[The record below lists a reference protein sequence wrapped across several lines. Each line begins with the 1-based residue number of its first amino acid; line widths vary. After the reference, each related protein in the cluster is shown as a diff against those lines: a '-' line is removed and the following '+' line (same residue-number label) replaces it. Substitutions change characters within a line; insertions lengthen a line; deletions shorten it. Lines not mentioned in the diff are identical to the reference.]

1 MPPTAPKLGV
11 RKTYNTGY
19 YRSSGQGFRAGS
31 ESGVV
36 YHVPGVSGT
45 VCRGI
50 QGSWMQGGRGPIGSE
65 ECFLSADRRRAGD
78 GIRRCC
84 LNASGGEVEALLRRG
99 SRWGDQGWLSRQA
112 DAFEVAAYRGR
123 LGERCDDAHAPSG
136 NWC

>member
-1 MPPTAPKLGV
+1 MTPTAPKLGV

-50 QGSWMQGGRGPIGSE
+50 QGSWMQGGRGPIRVGGVIFE
-65 ECFLSADRRRAGD
+65 RRSPSC
-78 GIRRCC
+78 RRWHT
-84 LNASGGEVEALLRRG
+84 ALLFESFKRRSRGFVAAGVALGRSGVAQPAGRRRRG
-99 SRWGDQGWLSRQA
+99 SG
-112 DAFEVAAYRGR
+112 V
-123 LGERCDDAHAPSG
+123 
-136 NWC
+136 